1 MASIR
6 RASSSSSS
14 WYLVVTITL
23 VLIVLT
29 ICGEIQ
35 STAAAALEDAQS
47 FAVEDRSDGEISEPR
62 TFGRIRMLKNVM
74 LPVMFLLGGVKTLLI
89 FLVAISLKTLF
100 IAASIFIVNL
110 SLGLA
115 KVINFF
121 KHGYGGHH
129 VKEGWS
135 PGLEKNIHIHIH
147 SDPSHQL
154 ALEGPPPSLSSVHS
168 SASPTIH
175 SGVWSPYSR
184 SDVIEPIYT
193 SPAQI
198 NPYSK
203 FYGLPTAL
211 TKQQTLPY
219 SGWQQTSRKLQS

>member
-129 VKEGWS
+129 VKE
-135 PGLEKNIHIHIH
+135 
-147 SDPSHQL
+147 
-154 ALEGPPPSLSSVHS
+154 VHS